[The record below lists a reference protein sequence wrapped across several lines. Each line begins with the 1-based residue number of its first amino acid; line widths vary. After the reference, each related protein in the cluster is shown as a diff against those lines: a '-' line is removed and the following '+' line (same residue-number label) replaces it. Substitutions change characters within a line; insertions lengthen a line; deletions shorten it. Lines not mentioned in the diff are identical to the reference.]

1 VYHCATAI
9 SYGMT
14 IKDLKSQF
22 LEYLEIEK
30 NRSPKTIENYNHYLT
45 RFINFAKVE
54 SPRDITEE
62 AVRKYR
68 LQLNR
73 ITDERRKP
81 LKKVTQNYHV
91 IALRSFLKYLA
102 KRDIRTVPA
111 EKIELGKQEER
122 EVTFLEPAELERFL
136 RAPRGV
142 SLSDLRD
149 RAILETLFSTGL
161 RVSELCSLDQDDIDL
176 ARGEFSVR
184 GKGSKLRLVFLSGQA
199 KTAIATYLEKRSDVD
214 EALFIRVPPHLARR
228 CGGVPR
234 NERFSAKGGS
244 LPAEATP
251 QTLQAGASGGENLR
265 LTPRSIQRIIKK
277 YAVAAGIVG
286 KKITPH
292 SLRHSFATDL
302 LRNGA
307 DIRSVQALLGHS
319 SVTTTQIYTHVTDKQ
334 LREVHQRF
342 HGKSR

>member
-1 VYHCATAI
+1 
-9 SYGMT
+9 MT
-14 IKDLKSQF
+14 VKELKSQF

-45 RFINFAKVE
+45 RFISFAKVE
-54 SPRDITEE
+54 SPKDITEE
-62 AVRKYR
+62 TVRKYR
-68 LQLNR
+68 LTLNR
-73 ITDERRKP
+73 TTDERGKP

-122 EVTFLEPAELERFL
+122 EVVFLEPSELERFL
-136 RAPRGV
+136 RAPQGET
-142 SLSDLRD
+142 LSNLRD

-161 RVSELCSLDQDDIDL
+161 RVSELCSLNGDDIDL
-176 ARGEFSVR
+176 KRGEFSVR
-184 GKGSKLRLVFLSGQA
+184 GKGSKLRLVFLSGEA
-199 KTAIATYLEKRSDVD
+199 KAAIATYLEKRSDAD
-214 EALFIRVPPHLARR
+214 EALFIRVP
-228 CGGVPR
+228 R
-234 NERFSAKGGS
+234 NERFEKY
-244 LPAEATP
+244 E
-251 QTLQAGASGGENLR
+251 ELR
-265 LTPRSIQRIIKK
+265 LTPRSVQRIIKK
-277 YAVAAGIVG
+277 YAVIAGIMG

-334 LREVHQRF
+334 LREVHEKF
-342 HGKSR
+342 HGKPA